1 MKSLEYSQIARRKIK
16 ALRARLTMEYGVTVS
31 SRIVKQIIDTIRGLE
46 IFEEKEDFMYK
57 LFGITTTTQDTDDYW
72 DE

>member
-31 SRIVKQIIDTIRGLE
+31 SRIVKQIIDAIRGLE
-46 IFEEKEDFMYK
+46 IFEENEDFMYK

>member
-46 IFEEKEDFMYK
+46 IFDEREDFMYN